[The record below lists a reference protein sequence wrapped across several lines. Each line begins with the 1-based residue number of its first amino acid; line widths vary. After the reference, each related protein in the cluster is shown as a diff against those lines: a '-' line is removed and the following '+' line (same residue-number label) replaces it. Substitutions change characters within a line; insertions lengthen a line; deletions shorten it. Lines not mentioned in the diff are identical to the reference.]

1 MKLKDELKQ
10 KDKEIKQYVKERDEM
25 LLKCSVDELR
35 KFAKEHKHILGKG
48 FVKAFRNAPDKVVEI
63 TLHKVIVNCTN
74 LPFDF
79 RQKSADW
86 LLDRGYR
93 LELWGGDDE

>member
-10 KDKEIKQYVKERDEM
+10 KDEEIKQYVKERDEM
-25 LLKCSVDELR
+25 LLKCSIEELR
-35 KFAKEHKHILGKG
+35 KFTEEHQHILSKG
-48 FVKAFRNAPDKVVEI
+48 YVEAFRQAPDKVVEI
-63 TLHKVIVNCTN
+63 TLHKMIVNVTN
-74 LPFDF
+74 LPDDF

-86 LLDRGYR
+86 LLDRGFH

>member
-25 LLKCSVDELR
+25 LLKCSIEELR
-35 KFAKEHKHILGKG
+35 KFTEDHKDVLNKG
-48 FVKAFRNAPDKVVEI
+48 YVEAFRNAPDKVVEI
-63 TLHKVIVNCTN
+63 TLHKMIVNCPN
-74 LPFDF
+74 LPEDF

-86 LLDRGYR
+86 LLDRGFH
-93 LELWGGDDE
+93 LDLGV